1 MDEVG
6 ELSGA
11 RASVCASLTGGARAQ
26 CTAVVDSSKRYYK
39 RRGNCARGAAGR
51 WAGVERGRQ
60 AGGAKLL
67 RHIEDVAVCRVNVEV
82 YERPDK

>member
-26 CTAVVDSSKRYYK
+26 CTAVVDSSKGTYK
-39 RRGNCARGAAGR
+39 RAAAARAAGR
-51 WAGVERGRQ
+51 WAGVERGRR
-60 AGGAKLL
+60 AGAAELL
-67 RHIEDVAVCRVNVEV
+67 RHIEDVAVCSVNVEV
-82 YERPDK
+82 YERSDK